1 MLINRFISG
10 RHEALLVVVLMLL
23 LALAS
28 GALARLPFGGGGFA
42 GAPPLASDFGGDFGG
57 DF

>member
-1 MLINRFISG
+1 MAKWAIAIALVLAMLVIG
-10 RHEALLVVVLMLL
+10 VAD
-23 LALAS
+23 
-28 GALARLPFGGGGFA
+28 ARLPFGGGGFA

>member
-1 MLINRFISG
+1 MNKW
-10 RHEALLVVVLMLL
+10 VVVLVMVLAF
-23 LALAS
+23 ALAT

-57 DF
+57 PDF